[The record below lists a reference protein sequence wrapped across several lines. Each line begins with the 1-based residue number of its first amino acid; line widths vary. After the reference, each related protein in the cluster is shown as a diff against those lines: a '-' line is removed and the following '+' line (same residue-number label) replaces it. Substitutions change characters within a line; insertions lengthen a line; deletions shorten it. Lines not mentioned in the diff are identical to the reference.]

1 MAVAHQVSAAVPA
14 VSYAGL
20 PATADG
26 SEMVVWVETQV
37 SQGACAYPI
46 TSSTNMGGGYQAAQA
61 AGRKNLWGEPLF
73 FLELESEH
81 SSAST
86 CEGFAVAGGRVT
98 NFTSGQGLVLMKE
111 VLYTIAGKRLPAVF
125 HIGAR
130 ALTSQALNVHCGH
143 DDVMAV
149 ADTGWGILFARN
161 AQAVGD
167 LALIA
172 RRAAEES
179 ETPFLVVQDGF
190 LTTHTVE
197 NVRLPE
203 PELMKEFVGDPYA
216 LTRLRNLMN
225 PAKPIMSGVVQNQDA
240 YMKGK
245 VGQRFFYDRLPGI
258 LERVMARYGE
268 LTGRR
273 YGPVETYR
281 LEDADWAIV
290 GMGSLI
296 DTAMATA
303 DWMRREK
310 GWRVGTLHVTA
321 FRPFPGREIVAALRH
336 VTGVAVVERMD
347 NPGAQSNPL
356 ALEVKAAF
364 ADAVMDGTGA
374 PGDLRIPAIHSGI
387 AGLGSRDIRPG
398 DFVAT
403 VANMVHR
410 GSRVFALGI
419 DHPLALRR
427 EEDPDVR
434 PPGAF
439 SMRGHSVGGFGS
451 VATNRIIATVLG
463 DLFHLRV
470 QAYPLYG
477 SEKKG
482 LPTTY
487 YLTVADN
494 PIHVHSEL
502 THVDFVPLN
511 DVNAFRLGNPLAGL
525 TEGGMLFVQSTAS
538 DPEAIWA
545 GIPEGARQL
554 IAQRDI
560 RVLALDTLRIAREVA
575 GRPELRQRM
584 QGIVL
589 LGVFLRV
596 TPFREQHGLDE
607 DAVFSAV
614 ERSLQKVFGKRG
626 EQVIRDNMTAVR
638 RGYEEVIEV
647 PREVM
652 RGAARSVRGSKVS
665 E

>member
-1 MAVAHQVSAAVPA
+1 
-14 VSYAGL
+14 
-20 PATADG
+20 
-26 SEMVVWVETQV
+26 
-37 SQGACAYPI
+37 
-46 TSSTNMGGGYQAAQA
+46 
-61 AGRKNLWGEPLF
+61 
-73 FLELESEH
+73 
-81 SSAST
+81 
-86 CEGFAVAGGRVT
+86 
-98 NFTSGQGLVLMKE
+98 
-111 VLYTIAGKRLPAVF
+111 
-125 HIGAR
+125 
-130 ALTSQALNVHCGH
+130 
-143 DDVMAV
+143 
-149 ADTGWGILFARN
+149 
-161 AQAVGD
+161 VG
-167 LALIA
+167 
-172 RRAAEES
+172 
-179 ETPFLVVQDGF
+179 V
-190 LTTHTVE
+190 
-197 NVRLPE
+197 
-203 PELMKEFVGDPYA
+203 
-216 LTRLRNLMN
+216 
-225 PAKPIMSGVVQNQDA
+225 
-240 YMKGK
+240 
-245 VGQRFFYDRLPGI
+245 
-258 LERVMARYGE
+258 
-268 LTGRR
+268 
-273 YGPVETYR
+273 
-281 LEDADWAIV
+281 
-290 GMGSLI
+290 
-296 DTAMATA
+296 
-303 DWMRREK
+303 
-310 GWRVGTLHVTA
+310 LHVTA

-336 VTGVAVVERMD
+336 VAGVAVVERMD

-364 ADAVMDGTGA
+364 ADAVTDGAGE
-374 PGDLRIPAIHSGI
+374 PRIPAIHGGV

-398 DFVAT
+398 AFVAT
-403 VANMVHR
+403 VANMVRR
-410 GSRVFALGI
+410 GPRVFALGI

-427 EEDPDVR
+427 DEDPDVR

-487 YLTVADN
+487 YLTVADD

-525 TEGGMLFVQSTAS
+525 TEGGMVFVQSTAS

-560 RVLALDTLRIAREVA
+560 RVLALDTLAIAREVS

-596 TPFREQHGLDE
+596 TPFRERRGLDE
-607 DAVFSAV
+607 EAVFAAV
-614 ERSLQKVFGKRG
+614 ERSLRKVFGKRG
-626 EQVIRDNMTAVR
+626 EQVIRDNLTAVR

-652 RGAARSVRGSKVS
+652 RGAARSAVGSRGH

>member
-1 MAVAHQVSAAVPA
+1 
-14 VSYAGL
+14 
-20 PATADG
+20 
-26 SEMVVWVETQV
+26 
-37 SQGACAYPI
+37 
-46 TSSTNMGGGYQAAQA
+46 
-61 AGRKNLWGEPLF
+61 
-73 FLELESEH
+73 
-81 SSAST
+81 
-86 CEGFAVAGGRVT
+86 
-98 NFTSGQGLVLMKE
+98 
-111 VLYTIAGKRLPAVF
+111 
-125 HIGAR
+125 
-130 ALTSQALNVHCGH
+130 
-143 DDVMAV
+143 
-149 ADTGWGILFARN
+149 
-161 AQAVGD
+161 
-167 LALIA
+167 
-172 RRAAEES
+172 
-179 ETPFLVVQDGF
+179 
-190 LTTHTVE
+190 
-197 NVRLPE
+197 
-203 PELMKEFVGDPYA
+203 
-216 LTRLRNLMN
+216 
-225 PAKPIMSGVVQNQDA
+225 
-240 YMKGK
+240 
-245 VGQRFFYDRLPGI
+245 
-258 LERVMARYGE
+258 MARYGE

-273 YGPVETYR
+273 YGPVEAYR

-290 GMGSLI
+290 GMGSLT

-303 DWMRREK
+303 DWIRREK
-310 GWRVGTLHVTA
+310 GWRVGILHVTA
-321 FRPFPGREIVAALRH
+321 FRPFPARGIVAALRH
-336 VTGVAVVERMD
+336 VTGVAVIERMD

-356 ALEVKAAF
+356 TLEVKAAF

-403 VANMVHR
+403 VANMVRR
-410 GSRVFALGI
+410 GARVFALGI
-419 DHPLALRR
+419 DHPLALRC

-451 VATNRIIATVLG
+451 VATNRVIATVLG

-487 YLTVADN
+487 YLTVADD
-494 PIHVHSEL
+494 PIHVHAEL

-560 RVLALDTLRIAREVA
+560 RVLALDTLQIAREVA

-596 TPFREQHGLDE
+596 TPFREQRGLDE

-614 ERSLQKVFGKRG
+614 ERSLRKVFGKRG

-652 RGAARSVRGSKVS
+652 RGAARSATRSRVS